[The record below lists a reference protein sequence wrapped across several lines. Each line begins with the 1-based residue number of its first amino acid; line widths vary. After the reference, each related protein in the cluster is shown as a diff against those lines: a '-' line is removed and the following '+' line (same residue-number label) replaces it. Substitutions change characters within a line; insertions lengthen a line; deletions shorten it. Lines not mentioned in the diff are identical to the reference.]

1 MTMVRELRIENE
13 EITAKNKKQNQK
25 NINREKH
32 DRHEKGEN
40 TKKTKNASGYE
51 KGILQIK
58 TR

>member
-1 MTMVRELRIENE
+1 MVRELRIENE